1 MMGYKII
8 RFEST
13 PNPNA
18 IKCILDAPIS
28 DRPKSFLNAA
38 AADDDP
44 LGSPFF
50 ELPGIRNIL
59 VNDNWISVNKL
70 DETPWSTLK
79 PALRRVVRDLPAPRE
94 GSSDG

>member
-1 MMGYKII
+1 MGYKII

-18 IKCILDAPIS
+18 IKCVLDATICN
-28 DRPKSFLNAA
+28 RPKSFLNAA

-50 ELPGIRNIL
+50 QLQGIRNIL
-59 VNDNWISVNKL
+59 INDDWISVNKM
-70 DETPWSTLK
+70 DDTPWSTLK
-79 PALRRVVRDLPAPRE
+79 PALRRIIRDLPDPPE
-94 GSSDG
+94 DSPHG